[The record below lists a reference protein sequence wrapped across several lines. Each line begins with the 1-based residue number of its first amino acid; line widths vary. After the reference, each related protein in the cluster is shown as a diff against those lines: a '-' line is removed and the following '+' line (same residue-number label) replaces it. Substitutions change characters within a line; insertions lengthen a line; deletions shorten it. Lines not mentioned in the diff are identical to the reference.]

1 MPEAES
7 NVGEAVEQI
16 TSLLTGD
23 PGGSPEP
30 DPPSSREAA
39 PTETDVPSALA
50 PPASSDA
57 GADELTPTAVAEK
70 LGIKP
75 DKLFKDLRIP
85 IDDGEPLT
93 LEEFK
98 GKGKELRGLKA
109 AQHELAE
116 EKVTFENSVM
126 LQKQTLEKTLA
137 KIPAELLTPEMVSEV
152 QAEHRVTIDRERI
165 ALHTIRPDLK
175 DPAKWNATRELLLTH
190 LAPYGFKTIEV
201 DAIIDHRLAKYVID
215 NAEREQRVQKLAAEG
230 LLPEVPAGSR
240 PSQKPAAPSK
250 RAQQTTGTKKRGS
263 KQAEQVSQIADLI
276 VGANKP

>member
-1 MPEAES
+1 MPDDTP

-16 TSLLTGD
+16 TDLLTAP

-39 PTETDVPSALA
+39 PTTEVPSALA
-50 PPASSDA
+50 PPESSKA
-57 GADELTPTAVAEK
+57 GADELTPTAIAEK

-75 DKLFKDLRIP
+75 DKFFKGLKIP

-98 GKGKELRGLKA
+98 GAGKELRGLKA

-137 KIPAELLTPEMVSEV
+137 KIPAELLTPEMVAEV
-152 QAEHRVTIDRERI
+152 QAEHREAIDRERTQ
-165 ALHTIRPDLK
+165 LHTIRPDLK
-175 DPAKWNATRELLLTH
+175 DPAKWNATRELLVTH

-201 DAIIDHRLAKYVID
+201 DSIIDHRLAKYVID
-215 NAEREQRVQKLAAEG
+215 NAEREARVKALAADS
-230 LLPEVPAGSR
+230 LKPEVPAGRR
-240 PSQKPAAPSK
+240 PTASPAPAK
-250 RAQQTTGTKKRGS
+250 RVTETTGKTKPGN

-276 VGANKP
+276 VGAQK

>member
-1 MPEAES
+1 MPDDAP

-16 TSLLTGD
+16 TSLLTSD

-39 PTETDVPSALA
+39 PTTDVPSALA
-50 PPASSDA
+50 PPAIPEA
-57 GADELTPTAVAEK
+57 GADGLTPTAVAEK

-75 DKLFKDLRIP
+75 DKLFKDMRIP

-98 GKGKELRGLKA
+98 GAGKELRGLKA

-137 KIPAELLTPEMVSEV
+137 KIPAELLTPEMVAEV
-152 QAEHRVTIDRERI
+152 QQEQRDTINRERT

-175 DPAKWNATRELLLTH
+175 DPAKWNATRELLVTH

-201 DAIIDHRLAKYVID
+201 DSIIDHRLAKYVID
-215 NAEREQRVQKLAAEG
+215 NAEREQRVQALAADA
-230 LLPEVPAGSR
+230 LQPEQPGR
-240 PSQKPAAPSK
+240 KPSQKPAPTSQ
-250 RAQQTTGTKKRGS
+250 RAQQTTGKARSGN

>member
-1 MPEAES
+1 MGDEAP
-7 NVGEAVEQI
+7 NIGEAVEQI
-16 TSLLTGD
+16 STLLRGE
-23 PGGSPEP
+23 PGGSPDP

-39 PTETDVPSALA
+39 PTTDVPSALA

-57 GADELTPTAVAEK
+57 GADELTPTAIAEK

-75 DKLFKDLRIP
+75 DKFFKGLKIP

-98 GKGKELRGLKA
+98 GAGKELRGLKA

-152 QAEHRVTIDRERI
+152 QAEHRETIDRERSQ
-165 ALHTIRPDLK
+165 LHTIRPDLK
-175 DPAKWNATRELLLTH
+175 DPAKWNATRELLITH
-190 LAPYGFKTIEV
+190 LAPYGFHRIEV
-201 DAIIDHRLAKYVID
+201 DSIIDHRLAKYVID
-215 NAEREQRVQKLAAEG
+215 NAEREQRIKNLDADSLQ
-230 LLPEVPAGSR
+230 PEKTGRR
-240 PSQKPAAPSK
+240 PSQKPAPGSQ
-250 RAQQTTGTKKRGS
+250 RAQQKTGGKTRD
-263 KQAEQVSQIADLI
+263 KQAEQVSAIADLI
-276 VGANKP
+276 VGANK

>member
-1 MPEAES
+1 MPDEAP

-16 TSLLTGD
+16 TDLLTAP

-39 PTETDVPSALA
+39 PTTEVPSALA
-50 PPASSDA
+50 PPESSKA
-57 GADELTPTAVAEK
+57 GADELTPTAIAEK

-75 DKLFKDLRIP
+75 DKFFKGLKIP

-98 GKGKELRGLKA
+98 GAGKELRGLKA

-152 QAEHRVTIDRERI
+152 QAEHREAIDRERTQ
-165 ALHTIRPDLK
+165 LHTIRPDLK
-175 DPAKWNATRELLLTH
+175 DPAKWNATRELLITH

-201 DAIIDHRLAKYVID
+201 DSIIDHRLAKYVID
-215 NAEREQRVQKLAAEG
+215 NAEREARVKALAADS
-230 LLPEVPAGSR
+230 LKPEVPAGTR
-240 PSQKPAAPSK
+240 PSARPAPAK
-250 RAQQTTGTKKRGS
+250 RATETTGTTKPGN
-263 KQAEQVSQIADLI
+263 KQAEQVSQIAELI
-276 VGANKP
+276 VGAQK

>member
-1 MPEAES
+1 MPDEAP

-16 TSLLTGD
+16 SSLLTGD

-39 PTETDVPSALA
+39 PTTDVPSALA
-50 PPASSDA
+50 PPASPEA
-57 GADELTPTAVAEK
+57 GADELTPTAIAEK

-75 DKLFKDLRIP
+75 DKFFKGLKIP

-98 GKGKELRGLKA
+98 SAGKELRGLKA

-137 KIPAELLTPEMVSEV
+137 KIPAELLTPEMVAEV
-152 QAEHRVTIDRERI
+152 QQEQRDAIDRERTQ
-165 ALHTIRPDLK
+165 LHTIRPDLK

-190 LAPYGFKTIEV
+190 LAPYGFHTIEV
-201 DAIIDHRLAKYVID
+201 DSIIDHRLAKYVID
-215 NAEREQRVQKLAAEG
+215 NAEREQRIKVLAAEG
-230 LLPEVPAGSR
+230 LQPEVPAGTR
-240 PSQKPAAPSK
+240 PSRTPAAPSK
-250 RAQQTTGTKKRGS
+250 RAQQQTGTAKHAGNV
-263 KQAEQVSQIADLI
+263 QAEQVSQIADLI
-276 VGANKP
+276 VGANK

>member
-1 MPEAES
+1 MADEAP

-16 TSLLTGD
+16 SSLLQGD

-39 PTETDVPSALA
+39 PTTDVPSALA
-50 PPASSDA
+50 PPASPEA
-57 GADELTPTAVAEK
+57 GADELTPTAIAEK

-75 DKLFKDLRIP
+75 DKFFKGLKIP

-98 GKGKELRGLKA
+98 GAGKELRGLKA

-137 KIPAELLTPEMVSEV
+137 KIPEGMLTAEMVAEV
-152 QAEHRVTIDRERI
+152 QQEHRDTIDRERTQ
-165 ALHTIRPDLK
+165 LHTIRPDLK

-201 DAIIDHRLAKYVID
+201 DSIIDHRLAKYVID
-215 NAEREQRVQKLAAEG
+215 NAEREARVKALDAES
-230 LLPEVPAGSR
+230 LQPETTGR
-240 PSQKPAAPSK
+240 KPSQKPAAPSR
-250 RAQQTTGTKKRGS
+250 RATETTGKPRPGD
-263 KQAEQVSQIADLI
+263 KQAAQVSQVADLI
-276 VGANKP
+276 VGANK